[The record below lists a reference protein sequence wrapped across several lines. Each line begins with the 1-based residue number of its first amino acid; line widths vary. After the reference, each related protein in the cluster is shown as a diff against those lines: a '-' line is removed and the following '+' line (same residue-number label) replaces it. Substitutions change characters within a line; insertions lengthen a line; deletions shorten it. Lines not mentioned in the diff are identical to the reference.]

1 MLSTSDQAYVFLST
15 VYAGFI
21 IGFFY
26 DCCRIIRKMIRAGVF
41 VTGIL
46 DFLFWSVIGALSFLI
61 IFYVNDG
68 DVRFFTSAG
77 FMIGWVLYLLA
88 LSRYIM
94 MALNWIYQALAKVI
108 HWLVSIALW
117 PFRMLWKAAALPAA
131 GLKKACGKLRMGI
144 RIKIRS
150 LCKKQ
155 PKNKMH
161 KRNSGFNVE

>member
-41 VTGIL
+41 ITGIL
-46 DFLFWSVIGALSFLI
+46 DFLFWSIIGGLSFLV

-68 DVRFFTSAG
+68 DVRFFTIAG
-77 FMIGWVLYLLA
+77 FIIGWVIYLLA

-94 MALNWIYQALAKVI
+94 MALNWIYQTLAKII
-108 HWLVSIALW
+108 HWLVNIMLW
-117 PFRMLWKAAALPAA
+117 PFRMLWKAAALPVA
-131 GLKKACGKLRMGI
+131 GLKRAWGKFRTAIRMKIQSLR
-144 RIKIRS
+144 
-150 LCKKQ
+150 KKQ
-155 PKNKMH
+155 LKNKMH